1 MIYLLVGKTGAFET
15 LLVAGILLGME
26 RKMEDSPLF
35 GDLEAERQGQPIFIG
50 ATEVGNQVYS
60 IGASN
65 PEIIK
70 TISHEIARVAGQ
82 GFIPLEVVPVSI
94 SGDDLTRFYIQLSR
108 IPWIGSWF
116 GQLAKSRVKRRKE
129 VIIQKGRRILDQ
141 LSIKQY
147 LVAAKPLKPS

>member
-1 MIYLLVGKTGAFET
+1 
-15 LLVAGILLGME
+15 
-26 RKMEDSPLF
+26 
-35 GDLEAERQGQPIFIG
+35 EAERQGQPIFIG

-147 LVAAKPLKPS
+147 PVAAKPLKPS